1 MASPSIPDMAV
12 LDDAL
17 PPTMH
22 TAVFRDAAHVI
33 SATAGH
39 RCLPFESVACAVLA
53 SVSSLATATQTIDL
67 PGRWAAPRP
76 FAVMQVGFTHDG
88 LDAISSVVNRMPCGS
103 PHVHATAKTLDEFR
117 RLMSKQEAGG
127 RGQPLAF
134 AGTKSK
140 DTLDVPAD
148 RSDQLAVIMAKVA
161 ALPEGRFRLGDEARE
176 LFEFWLTDRAAA
188 PATNPVTEHLAALP
202 YAGIHLVLALEL
214 LWWAAGTETEP
225 PTELSKDAVLAGICL
240 LEAFFVP
247 HLTHLLRESGLSG
260 RDSATRTLARWL
272 LANRPE
278 SINVRILGRS
288 RDLSCLR
295 AAKTLDPAVEELVAA
310 GWLAKIPHSG
320 PGHPRSDYLVN
331 PAVFEGGAP

>member
-1 MASPSIPDMAV
+1 MASPSTPDMSV
-12 LDDAL
+12 LDDAM

-22 TAVFRDAAHVI
+22 TAVFRDAVHVI

-53 SVSSLATATQTIDL
+53 SVSTLATATQTIDL

-76 FAVMQVGFTHDG
+76 FGVMQVGFVHDG

-127 RGQPLAF
+127 RGQPLVF
-134 AGTKSK
+134 VGTGSK
-140 DTLDVPAD
+140 LTLDVPAD
-148 RSDQLAVIMAKVA
+148 RSDQLTAIMAKVA
-161 ALPEGRFRLGDEARE
+161 ALPEGRFRLGSEARE
-176 LFEFWLTDRAAA
+176 LFETWLADRAAA
-188 PATNPVTEHLAALP
+188 PATDPVTEHLAALP
-202 YAGIHLVLALEL
+202 FAAIHLVLALEL

-225 PTELSKDAVLAGICL
+225 PTELSKDAVLAGIGL
-240 LEAFFVP
+240 IEAFFIP

-260 RDSATRTLARWL
+260 RDSGTRTLARWL

-278 SINVRILGRS
+278 SINVRKLGRS
-288 RDLSCLR
+288 GALSRLRD
-295 AAKTLDPAVEELVAA
+295 AKTLDPAVEELVAA
-310 GWLAKIPHSG
+310 GWLAKIPRSG
-320 PGHPRSDYLVN
+320 CGRPGSDYLVN
-331 PAVFEGGAP
+331 PAVFEEVAP